1 MLDVTQAV
9 VQVFHDITGMYDR
22 LKPKFAKQYTNAADI
37 ISQALISYR
46 EETEAGKF
54 PSDEHVFKIKKSSY
68 HDFRD
73 AIGLS
78 DYQELH
84 YSLIREAYS
93 YRERTAQCIG
103 RSRISKEEHEL
114 YFFAIICQFNIPTY
128 RIDVEVVSL

>member
-1 MLDVTQAV
+1 MEITNALDIPTIGIGAGRYTSGQ
-9 VQVFHDITGMYDR
+9 VQVFHDVTGMYDR

-46 EETEAGKF
+46 EETEVGKF

-84 YSLIREAYS
+84 YKLIEEELVAT
-93 YRERTAQCIG
+93 E
-103 RSRISKEEHEL
+103 KEQL
-114 YFFAIICQFNIPTY
+114 NA
-128 RIDVEVVSL
+128 